1 MKNRETSE
9 NLNKVNV
16 CLSTRDSRDSGSLTA
31 TVILISLKDIS
42 LLFLFNMKIFL
53 YVKLTEIL

>member
-1 MKNRETSE
+1 MENRETLKKIKY
-9 NLNKVNV
+9 NVNV
-16 CLSTRDSRDSGSLTA
+16 GFSTRDSGSLTA